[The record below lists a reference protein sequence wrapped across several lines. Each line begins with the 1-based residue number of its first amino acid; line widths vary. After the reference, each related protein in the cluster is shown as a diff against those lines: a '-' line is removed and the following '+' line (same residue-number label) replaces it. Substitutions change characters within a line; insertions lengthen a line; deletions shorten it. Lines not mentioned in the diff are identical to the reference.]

1 MDSFDR
7 DLSIGEAGFVQV
19 PVGTTIDQMQRALIV
34 ATLRHCDGNKTRAA
48 TVLGISLKT
57 LYNRLN
63 EYRREVRS
71 DAHSAPLGQHDSRLD
86 R

>member
-7 DLSIGEAGFVQV
+7 DNSTGDASFVQV
-19 PVGTTIDQMQRALIV
+19 PVGATIDQMQRVLIT

-48 TVLGISLKT
+48 RVLGISLKT

-71 DAHSAPLGQHDSRLD
+71 DAHLAPLGQHDSRLD